1 VICCV
6 DTDMKRIL
14 ALLLFLPAL
23 GLSQDTLPDA
33 WPRYYTIDGPC
44 NPCVDYPSFVT
55 GCRWFTLLD
64 NPFGGLVHIEAAS
77 PRQAYLRVD
86 SAHVRIIGDTV
97 GMVGPVMSG
106 MSLNWLRGGWK
117 GYTFE
122 VGGVYGDS
130 LWINTA
136 YDIQPNPVQWS
147 IRDLCIPLGT
157 EPKKPDGGDQSYW
170 QMPFLL
176 PTNKLEADSKY
187 KVK

>member
-1 VICCV
+1 
-6 DTDMKRIL
+6 MKRIL
-14 ALLLFLPAL
+14 ALLLLIPAL
-23 GLSQDTLPDA
+23 GLCQDTLPDA

-55 GCRWFTLLD
+55 GCRWFTLIDAPL
-64 NPFGGLVHIEAAS
+64 GGLIHIEAVS
-77 PRQAYLRVD
+77 PRQAYLRID
-86 SAHVRIIGDTV
+86 SAHVRVVGDTV

-106 MSLNWLRGGWK
+106 MSLNWLRGGWT

-136 YDIQPNPVQWS
+136 YDIQSNPSQWS
-147 IRDLCIPLGT
+147 IRDLCNPLGT
-157 EPKKPDGGDQSYW
+157 EQKKPCDGDAQYW
-170 QMPFLL
+170 QMPAMIL
-176 PTNKLEADSKY
+176 TDRLESDSKY